1 MSDLSIIL
9 GQGGLLR
16 DSESLDQ
23 ATGLVF
29 YTSAALDPLMNSND
43 THRIYSLA
51 EAEAKGILET
61 GAFEVLHYFVKR
73 YFSQNP
79 SGDLAVK
86 IAAEPSA
93 QPQTFSKVVELQ
105 MDMGGEL
112 RQIGVFTSATLSA
125 TLVQTLQARAEELVA
140 ESMPASLFLGADIK
154 TITDLT
160 TLPNLRTLNC
170 PRVSVV
176 IAQSGSGKGLSLFT
190 AKGYSIPAL
199 GDVLGAVSKSNVAMN
214 IGEVGRIQLVNDN
227 ELAVA
232 AYANGQVQTKLTSVA
247 QKALVNKGLITL
259 RKIVGDYA
267 NTYIYDAPTAVA
279 VTSDYAYVENVR
291 TIDKAVRL
299 IRLALL
305 PTLNSGV
312 KINPVSGNL
321 DETFVAGYKSI
332 ANRPL
337 NQMENEGSISG
348 FSVTIDPKQKVLQT
362 GTLRLSVSIVPIG
375 VARNIVVNLGYTTK
389 IAN

>member
-1 MSDLSIIL
+1 MSDISIIL

-61 GAFEVLHYFVKR
+61 GAFEVLHYQVKR

-93 QPQTFSKVVELQ
+93 LHTFSNVVELQ

-112 RQIGVFTSATLSA
+112 RQIGVFTTATLST

-247 QKALVNKGLITL
+247 QKALVTKGYITL
-259 RKIVGDYA
+259 RKYIGDYA
-267 NTYIYDAPTAVA
+267 NTYVYDAPTAVA

-321 DETFVAGYKSI
+321 DETFLAGYKSI

-362 GTLRLSVSIVPIG
+362 GTLRLSVAIVPIG